1 MIKVEPFL
9 TPPVNEKEI
18 LRYAKAKPGEDATE
32 ALMAECLN
40 EMKDGFCYRVCST
53 RLPVERNGETIGFA
67 GMQIPSK
74 TLATALADCEELL
87 LFAATVGVQID
98 RAVTRYSRVSP
109 AKALMLQA
117 FGAERI
123 ESLCETFIAK
133 KEEELRG
140 EHLFLKPRVSP
151 GYGDIPLTLQK
162 EIFALLDCPR
172 KIGLT
177 LHDSLLMTPTKS
189 VTAIAGITRCRVS
202 EKTACEECGK
212 TDCDFKREGEPV

>member
-1 MIKVEPFL
+1 MITVESFL
-9 TPPVNEKEI
+9 PPPVEEKEI
-18 LRYAKAKPGEDATE
+18 LRYAKAKPGEHATE
-32 ALMAECLN
+32 ALMAECRN

-53 RLPVERNGETIGFA
+53 RLPVERNGETVGFA

-98 RAVTRYSRVSP
+98 RAVARYSRVSP
-109 AKALMLQA
+109 AKALLLQA

-123 ESLCETFIAK
+123 ESLCDAFITKTENTLNA
-133 KEEELRG
+133 

-151 GYGDIPLTLQK
+151 GYGDIPLSLQK

-189 VTAIAGITRCRVS
+189 VTAIAGITRCRS
-202 EKTACEECGK
+202 AEKNLCEKCEKTNCG
-212 TDCDFKREGEPV
+212 FRREGEAP

>member
-1 MIKVEPFL
+1 MITVESFL
-9 TPPVNEKEI
+9 PPPVDEKEI
-18 LRYAKAKPGEDATE
+18 LRYAKAKPGEHATE

-40 EMKDGFCYRVCST
+40 EVKDGFCYRVCSA
-53 RLPVERNGETIGFA
+53 RLPVERNGETVGFA
-67 GMQIPSK
+67 GIRIPSK
-74 TLATALADCEELL
+74 TLAAALADCEELL
-87 LFAATVGVQID
+87 LFAATVGVEID
-98 RAVTRYSRVSP
+98 RAVARYSRVSP
-109 AKALMLQA
+109 AKALLLQA

-123 ESLCETFIAK
+123 ESLCEAFIAEK
-133 KEEELRG
+133 GKALRG

-151 GYGDIPLTLQK
+151 GYGDLPLTLQK
-162 EIFALLDCPR
+162 DIFALLDCPR

-212 TDCDFKREGEPV
+212 TECDFRREGEPL